1 MTFHSVGNVIIPT
14 DEVLFFKW
22 LLHHQ
27 PEDLTIW
34 QELNQVVA
42 FGWTSLDIILNVP
55 RSEPL
60 DILLLTFLWL
70 DLCLFFG
77 LNNTS
82 FI

>member
-70 DLCLFFG
+70 DLCLFFW
-77 LNNTS
+77 
-82 FI
+82 FK